1 MNRQEVA
8 ALRAELRSPEVA
20 AEVASRARS
29 PEVGVGPELQAS
41 AACVRPVC
49 IVLGLVSLSFQCHK
63 QPSFLLHKAGCCLCC
78 A

>member
-49 IVLGLVSLSFQCHK
+49 IVLGLEQLGRIPIISMPQTAIISL
-63 QPSFLLHKAGCCLCC
+63 A
-78 A
+78 